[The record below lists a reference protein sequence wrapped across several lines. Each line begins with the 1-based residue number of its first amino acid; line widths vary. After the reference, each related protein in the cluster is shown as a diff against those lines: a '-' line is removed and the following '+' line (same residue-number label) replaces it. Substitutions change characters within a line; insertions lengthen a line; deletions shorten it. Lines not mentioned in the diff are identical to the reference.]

1 MKALRRLL
9 APPSSPPA
17 LSGRRTPSRPPGGP
31 ARGAR
36 PGAGSSGIAVS
47 PGKSP
52 RPPRARARAA
62 LRRFARCEAGG
73 SAVDSALAIAIL
85 VTAFAGLMA
94 IVETVY
100 TEDRMGRGARAVAR
114 SIALNPYDSD
124 GPWNAMENE
133 GLIASA
139 KDCKEDNPVSTGTV
153 TCGGGNIEL
162 ENGTCDDWTLII
174 QRKLLPEEL
183 PGALETCP
191 AAGAGAGDLVLV
203 RVEKSR
209 LPWSFVSVVPDAQAA
224 GTTPPGDQN
233 VKGATD
239 ADAVSDTDQGAG
251 DASGTDRVRMV
262 AFGLVRSEP
271 EG

>member
-17 LSGRRTPSRPPGGP
+17 LSGRRTPSRPPGGL

-36 PGAGSSGIAVS
+36 PGAGSSGIGIS

-52 RPPRARARAA
+52 RPARAHARAA

-124 GPWNAMENE
+124 GPWNALETE
-133 GLIASA
+133 GLIANA
-139 KDCKEDNPVSTGTV
+139 TECPAVSTGTV

-224 GTTPPGDQN
+224 GTTPQGGQN
-233 VKGATD
+233 VVQGATD
-239 ADAVSDTDQGAG
+239 PDAVSDTEQDAG

>member
-9 APPSSPPA
+9 APPSSRPA

-52 RPPRARARAA
+52 RPPRAPARAA

-114 SIALNPYDSD
+114 SIALNPSDS
-124 GPWNAMENE
+124 PWNALKTE

-139 KDCKEDNPVSTGTV
+139 KKCPAVSTGTV
-153 TCGGGNIEL
+153 TCGGSNIEL

-224 GTTPPGDQN
+224 GTTPQGGQN
-233 VKGATD
+233 VVQGATD
-239 ADAVSDTDQGAG
+239 PDPVSDTDQDAG
-251 DASGTDRVRMV
+251 DASDTDRVRMV